1 MRSVASFGLLA
12 ALYLGA
18 QSAAFADDEVQRWQR
33 EAASVDI
40 TRDDWGI
47 AHVHGKT
54 DADAVF
60 GMIYAQCEDDF
71 ARVEANYLTAL
82 GRTAEADGKSA
93 IWKDLRQRLFID
105 PEILKAD
112 YAQSPVWLKR
122 LMDAWADGLNY
133 YLATHPGVKPR
144 AIAHYEPWMALSFT
158 EGSIGGDVER
168 VALTQLQDF
177 YGKTKLGLT
186 DEERGVTSRDPG
198 GSNGIAIAP
207 KDSADG
213 HALLLINPHVTF
225 FFRSELQMSSDEGL
239 EAYGAVTWGQF
250 FVYQGFNRNIGWMHT
265 STGVDNVDE
274 FAETIV
280 KMGTNKGGKFF
291 YRYGYALRP
300 LGVKTITIRYRG
312 DDGRMAARDFTTWY
326 TSHGPIVREEG
337 GKWISMALMNKP
349 VAALEQSFLR
359 TRASDFASYMKV
371 AALQANSSNNTIFAD
386 TKGEI
391 AFLVPQFVP
400 RRDNRFDYTKPV
412 DGADPATD
420 WQGPTPLEALPHVV
434 NPPNGWVFNTNNWPY
449 SSAGPDSPKPQ
460 DYPRYLDTAGENPR
474 GVHAT
479 MLLTRQ
485 HRLTPESLKEVA
497 FDPFLPAFARL
508 IPLLVKAYDGLP
520 ARDSLKSRLKDQIAL
535 LRDWDCRWS
544 DHSLAT
550 TLAVVWG
557 DTLWDETIRAA
568 KAAHAD
574 SYDFMANSAT
584 AQQKLGALAEA
595 SERLQKDFGTWRVA
609 WGAFNRYQRVSDEIG
624 TPHFSDALPSI
635 PIPFVWS
642 RWGSLASFSAK
653 RFPGTTHYY
662 GTAGNSFVAIIDFGP
677 KIRAMAVIT
686 GGESGDP
693 KSPHFNDQALRYARG
708 ELRPVYFY
716 ASDLAGHVERDYH
729 PGVS

>member
-18 QSAAFADDEVQRWQR
+18 QSAASADDEVQRWQQ
-33 EAASVDI
+33 EAASVEI
-40 TRDDWGI
+40 IRDDWGV

-82 GRTAEADGKSA
+82 GRTAEADGESA
-93 IWKDLRQRLFID
+93 IWKDLRQRLYVD

-112 YAQSPVWLKR
+112 YGQSPDWLKR

-133 YLATHPGVKPR
+133 YLAKHPDVRPR
-144 AIAHYEPWMALSFT
+144 AIARYEPWMALSFT

-177 YGKTKLGLT
+177 YGKTKLGMT
-186 DEERGVTSRDPG
+186 DEERGYTIREPG

-225 FFRSELQMSSDEGL
+225 FFRSELQMTSDEGL
-239 EAYGAVTWGQF
+239 QAYGAATWGQF
-250 FVYQGFNRNIGWMHT
+250 FIYQGFNGNIGWMHT

-280 KMGTNKGGKFF
+280 RKGDKFF
-291 YRYGYALRP
+291 YRYGSTLRP
-300 LGVKTITIRYRG
+300 LGVKTISIRYRG
-312 DDGRMAARDFTTWY
+312 DDGSMASRDFTTY
-326 TSHGPIVREEG
+326 FTSHGPIVREEG
-337 GKWISMALMNKP
+337 GKWVSMALMNRP

-359 TRASDFASYMKV
+359 TKASDFASYMKV

-386 TKGEI
+386 SKGEI

-400 RRDNRFDYTKPV
+400 KRDNRFDYTRPV
-412 DGADPATD
+412 DGADPTTD
-420 WQGPTPLEALPHVV
+420 WQGPTPLEALPQVV
-434 NPPNGWVFNTNNWPY
+434 DPPNGWVFNTNNWPW
-449 SSAGPDSPKPQ
+449 SAAGPDSPKAQ
-460 DYPRYLDTAGENPR
+460 EYPRYLDRAGENPR

-479 MLLTRQ
+479 TLLTQERE
-485 HRLTPESLKEVA
+485 LTPESLRAVA
-497 FDPFLPAFARL
+497 FDSWLPAFARL
-508 IPLLVKAYDGLP
+508 MPSLVKAYDELP
-520 ARDSLKSRLKDQIAL
+520 AGNPLKSRLSDQIAL

-544 DHSLAT
+544 DRSLAT
-550 TLAVVWG
+550 TLAVTWG
-557 DTLWDETIRAA
+557 DTLWEETIRDA
-568 KAAHAD
+568 KAAHAN
-574 SYDFMANSAT
+574 SYDFMTNSAT
-584 AQQKLGALAEA
+584 AQQKLSALAEA
-595 SERLQKDFGTWRVA
+595 SARLQKDFGTWRVA
-609 WGAFNRYQRVSDEIG
+609 WGAFNRYQRVRDEIG
-624 TPHFSDALPSI
+624 TLHFSDTAPSI
-635 PIPFVWS
+635 PIPFASS
-642 RWGSLASFSAK
+642 RWGSLASFGAK
-653 RFPGTTHYY
+653 RFPGTARYY
-662 GTAGNSFVAIIDFGP
+662 GTDGNSFVAIIDFGP

-693 KSPHFNDQALRYARG
+693 NSPHFNDQALRYASG

-716 ASDLAGHVERDYH
+716 ASDLAGHIEREYH
-729 PGVS
+729 PGVP